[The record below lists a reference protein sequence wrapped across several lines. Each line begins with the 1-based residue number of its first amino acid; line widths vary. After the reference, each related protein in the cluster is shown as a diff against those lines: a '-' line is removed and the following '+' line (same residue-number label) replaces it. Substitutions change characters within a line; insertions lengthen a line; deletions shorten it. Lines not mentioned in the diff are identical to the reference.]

1 MPFIPFCD
9 LSRALAPIRG
19 DIDAAIVG
27 CLDRSSFLHGFQ
39 TKAFEEEWAAFCG
52 QKYAV
57 CCNSGTDA
65 LTLAST
71 ALGMTSATIPANTL
85 PLTGIGLHR
94 GGSKVHIAE
103 INQEGWMLEQNDDAV
118 PVLIYGRIPDQSSK
132 QATLYDA
139 AHAHGWKP
147 PIGSSAA
154 WSFYPTK
161 TLGALGDAGAVT
173 TNDADLAT
181 YMRELSG
188 RDDKLHDRRQITSRI
203 DEIQAAVLRVKL
215 RYLDLWLDQRKDIAD
230 QYNKRFDGMGIILN
244 GKSLHHLYVVRVPKR
259 DGLMAFLN
267 KRGIGCKIHWA
278 QPLHKMAGPWQNF
291 ENCSEAENWCNSIL
305 SLPCYPGLRADEI
318 SIICDAVEEYCTIN
332 NSDIL
337 ESQFSRNT

>member
-1 MPFIPFCD
+1 MSPIPFCD
-9 LSRALAPIRG
+9 LSRALTPIRS
-19 DIDAAIVG
+19 DIGTAIDG
-27 CLDRSSFLHGFQ
+27 CLDRTSFLNGYQ
-39 TKAFEEEWAAFCG
+39 TKAFEEEWAVFCG

-71 ALGMTSATIPANTL
+71 ALGMVSATIPANTL

-103 INQEGWMLEQNDDAV
+103 INQEGWMLGENDDTV
-118 PVLIYGRIPDQSSK
+118 PVLIFGRIPDPRSK
-132 QATLYDA
+132 VATLYDA

-147 PIGSSAA
+147 PVASSAA

-161 TLGALGDAGAVT
+161 SLGALGDAGAVT
-173 TNDADLAT
+173 TNDANLAT

-215 RYLDLWLDQRKDIAD
+215 RHLNSWLDQRKEIAD
-230 QYNKRFDGMGIILN
+230 HYNKRFDGMGITLT
-244 GKSLHHLYVVRVPKR
+244 GKSLYHLYVVRVPQR
-259 DGLMAFLN
+259 DGLVAFLN
-267 KRGIGCKIHWA
+267 KHGIGSKIHWA
-278 QPLHKMAGPWQNF
+278 QPLNKMSGPWQIS
-291 ENCSEAENWCNSIL
+291 EDCSEAEIWCNSIL
-305 SLPCYPGLRADEI
+305 SLPCFPGLKHKEI
-318 SIICDAVEEYCTIN
+318 NIICDVVEEYCTN
-332 NSDIL
+332 NNPDIM
-337 ESQFSRNT
+337 ES